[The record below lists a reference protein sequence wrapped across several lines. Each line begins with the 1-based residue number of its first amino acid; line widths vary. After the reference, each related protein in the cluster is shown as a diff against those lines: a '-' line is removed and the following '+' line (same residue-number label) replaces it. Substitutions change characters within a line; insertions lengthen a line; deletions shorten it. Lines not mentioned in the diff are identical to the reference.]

1 MSNDITLNEDEKD
14 CLQELM
20 NISYGSATAAIS
32 EILDAFATLQIPE
45 IQIIP
50 SKDLKLHLKDR
61 LTTSTEHFL
70 ATQLLNGSL
79 NGENIFLI
87 NSQSATNLA
96 YEFGLEEEEIDDN
109 ELFDIVLEV
118 TNILSSAT
126 LGKLASELNTSVS
139 FEPPCVIKIDS
150 IDCIDNRYLQEYNQ
164 IIIISSVLE
173 FKEQKIDA
181 ELLLLTKDESIEW
194 LKNSLTAIVEDF

>member
-1 MSNDITLNEDEKD
+1 MSDIIKLNEDEKD

-32 EILDAFATLQIPE
+32 EILDAFATLDIPK

-50 SKDLKLHLKDR
+50 SKDLKPHLKEK
-61 LTTSTEHFL
+61 LKASEEHFL
-70 ATQLLNGSL
+70 STQLLNGSL

-87 NSQSATNLA
+87 NLNSATNLA
-96 YEFGLEEEEIDDN
+96 LEFGLEEDEINDN

-126 LGKLASELNTSVS
+126 LGKLANELNTSVS
-139 FEPPCVIKIDS
+139 FEPPCVIKIDT
-150 IDCIDNRYLQEYNQ
+150 IDCIDNSYLQEYNQ
-164 IIIISSVLE
+164 IIIISSVLK

-181 ELLLLTKDESIEW
+181 ELLLLTKDDSIIW
-194 LKNSLTAIVEDF
+194 LKDSLDKILEEF